1 MQIGY
6 YYNNVKNIAAVPNYM
21 QNTYKN
27 LALWIAKLALFA
39 VPIIP
44 LYIAQGLFFP
54 YITGKA
60 FVFRAL
66 VEVAFFAWVFLAIF
80 YKEYRPQKN
89 YLLMAVAAWIGV
101 VTLATIFS
109 ANPFRSFWSNFE
121 RMEGLV
127 AYLHHFAYFLTLAH
141 VFTKK
146 DWLIFFN
153 IFVVAGVYEN
163 FYAFLQWLGKIPSP
177 QGGFRV
183 DGTIGNPAYLSAY
196 LTFIAGF
203 CALLWMNAKHALAKY
218 FYVFVGVWS
227 LLTIYFT
234 ATRGSYVALL
244 VGAFVGATLYLLLV
258 KAENDS
264 QKLFK
269 KLAVVGLILAVL
281 LPVGLRFMKDT
292 SFVRSSPVL
301 VRFASISFSD
311 AATRMTIWQMGLKGV
326 KDRSLLGWGPE
337 GFIIVFP
344 KYYQPSLYGQEPWF
358 DRSHNII
365 IDWLINAGIL
375 GLVAYLAILYFA
387 VYAIWREYKKNNFSP
402 QMAILLWVI
411 LLVYFVQNIF
421 VFDQIATYIGFF
433 ALLAYLYGAS
443 IEDNKKEL
451 AGKISGWNINS
462 DGLLAATV
470 LLVILIPLAYT
481 IIARPYLANRSLL
494 NALKLQGSAATI
506 QSANQSYEK
515 AMTYNTLGN
524 QEIREQFA
532 RFAISIG
539 GSTQFDAS
547 FRDQVLR
554 RAIAEAE
561 RGVMENNLDPRA
573 YLFLGM
579 VYSRVGLNDQ
589 AIAVLNEALKLSPK
603 KQQIY
608 FELADA
614 HLKKDDYAGAIAAL
628 EKTFNDEPR
637 FRLAR
642 MNLAAAYILGG
653 EQAKADQL
661 LLEEFGTVNVADQ
674 ILTQAYSAIQNYERL
689 RGIWQ
694 AFVDQDPLNTQYR
707 VSLAGAH
714 LLLGMKEEAIRQ
726 LEEAIRLDPSFKAQG
741 EAYIQQIRNQ

>member
-1 MQIGY
+1 
-6 YYNNVKNIAAVPNYM
+6 M

-27 LALWIAKLALFA
+27 LALWTAKIALFA

-60 FVFRAL
+60 FIFRAL
-66 VEVAFFAWVFLAIF
+66 VELAFFAWLFLAIF

-89 YLLMAVAAWIGV
+89 SLLLAVSAWIGV
-101 VTLATIFS
+101 VVLATIFS

-127 AYLHHFAYFLTLAH
+127 AYLHHFAYFLVLGH

-146 DWLIFFN
+146 DWLVFFN
-153 IFVVAGVYEN
+153 VFVIAGVYEN
-163 FYAFLQWLGKIPSP
+163 FYGFLQWLGKIPSP

-183 DGTIGNPAYLSAY
+183 DGTIGNPTYLSAY

-203 CALLWMNAKHALAKY
+203 CALLWMNAKHAFAKY
-218 FYVFVGVWS
+218 FYVFVGAWS

-234 ATRGSYVALL
+234 ATRGAYVSLL
-244 VGAFVGATLYLLLV
+244 AGAFVGAVLYLLLV
-258 KAENDS
+258 KAENDR

-269 KLAVVGLILAVL
+269 KVAIAGLFLAVL
-281 LPVGLRFMKDT
+281 LPVGLRLAKDA
-292 SFVRSSPVL
+292 SPVRSNPVL
-301 VRFASISFSD
+301 SRLASISFSD
-311 AATRMTIWQMGLKGV
+311 AATRLTIWQMGLKGAQ
-326 KDRSLLGWGPE
+326 DRPILGWGPE

-375 GLVAYLAILYFA
+375 GLISYLAILYFA
-387 VYAIWREYKKNNFSP
+387 VYTIWREYKKNNFSP
-402 QMAILLWVI
+402 QLAILLWVLI
-411 LLVYFVQNIF
+411 LVYFVQNLF

-433 ALLAYLYGAS
+433 ALLAYIHSAA
-443 IEDNKKEL
+443 IADKKREL
-451 AGKISGWNINS
+451 AGKVSGWNINS
-462 DGLLAATV
+462 DGLLAATILLA
-470 LLVILIPLAYT
+470 LLVPFAYT
-481 IIARPYLANRSLL
+481 LNVRPYLANRNLL
-494 NALKLQGSAATI
+494 NALKLQGATATV
-506 QSANQSYEK
+506 QDAYQSYEK
-515 AMTYNTLGN
+515 ALVYNTLGN

-539 GSTQFDAS
+539 GSSQFDAS

-561 RGVMENNLDPRA
+561 RGVTENNLDPRA

-579 VYSRVGLNDQ
+579 VYGRVGLNDQ
-589 AIAVLNEALKLSPK
+589 AIQVLNKALELSPE

-614 HLKKDDYAGAIAAL
+614 HLKKEDYAGAVRIL
-628 EKTFNDEPR
+628 EKTFNAEPR

-642 MNLAAAYILGG
+642 MNLAAAYILNG
-653 EQAKADQL
+653 EQGKADQL

-674 ILTQAYSAIQNYERL
+674 ILTQAYSAVQDYGRL

-694 AFVDQDPLNTQYR
+694 AFVDQDPFNTQYR

-714 LLLGMKEEAIRQ
+714 LLLGMKEEAISQ

>member
-1 MQIGY
+1 
-6 YYNNVKNIAAVPNYM
+6 M
-21 QNTYKN
+21 QNTYRN
-27 LALWIAKLALFA
+27 TTLWIAKISLFA

-60 FVFRAL
+60 FLFRLL

-89 YLLMAVAAWIGV
+89 PLLIAVTAWLGV
-101 VTLATIFS
+101 VVLATIFS

-127 AYLHHFAYFLTLAH
+127 AYLHHFAYFLVLGH

-146 DWLIFFN
+146 DWLVFFN
-153 IFVVAGVYEN
+153 VFVIAGVYEN

-183 DGTIGNPAYLSAY
+183 DGTIGNPAYLAAY

-203 CALLWMNAKHALAKY
+203 CALLWLNVKSAFAKY
-218 FYVFVGVWS
+218 FYVFVGAWS

-234 ATRGSYVALL
+234 ATRGAYVALL
-244 VGAFVGATLYLLLV
+244 AGAFVGAALYLLLV
-258 KAENDS
+258 KAVNDR
-264 QKLFK
+264 QRLFK
-269 KLAVVGLILAVL
+269 KIAIAGLALAVL
-281 LPVGLRFMKDT
+281 LPIGLRLAKDAPLVK
-292 SFVRSSPVL
+292 SNPVL
-301 VRFASISFSD
+301 SRFASISLSD

-326 KDRSLLGWGPE
+326 KDRPLLGWGPE

-344 KYYQPSLYGQEPWF
+344 KYYQPSLYAQEPWF

-365 IDWLINAGIL
+365 IDWLISAGVL
-375 GLVAYLAILYFA
+375 GLIAYLSILYFA
-387 VYAIWREYKKNNFSP
+387 VLTVWREYRKNNFSP
-402 QMAILLWVI
+402 QMAILLWVMI
-411 LLVYFVQNIF
+411 LVYFVQNLF

-433 ALLAYLYGAS
+433 ALIAYLYGAS
-443 IEDNKKEL
+443 VAEKRSEL
-451 AGKISGWNINS
+451 AGKTSGWNINS
-462 DGLLAATV
+462 DGPLAAII
-470 LLVILIPLAYT
+470 LLLIFIPFAYVT
-481 IIARPYLANRSLL
+481 NARPYLANKNLL
-494 NALKLQGSAATI
+494 NALKLQGAAATI
-506 QSANQSYEK
+506 ESANQSYEK
-515 AMTYNTLGN
+515 AMSYNTLGN

-539 GSTQFDAS
+539 GSSQFDAN

-561 RGVMENNLDPRA
+561 QGVVENNLDPRA

-589 AIAVLNEALKLSPK
+589 AIAVLNKALELSPK

-614 HLKKDDYAGAIAAL
+614 HLKKEDYAGAIAVL

-637 FRLAR
+637 FRMAR

-661 LLEEFGTVNVADQ
+661 LLEEFGTVNVADD
-674 ILTQAYSAIQNYERL
+674 ILVQAYSAVQDYGRL
-689 RGIWQ
+689 LGAWQ
-694 AFVDQDPLNTQYR
+694 AFVERDPRNAQYR
-707 VSLAGAH
+707 VSLAGAYM
-714 LLLGMKEEAIRQ
+714 LLGARAEAISQ
-726 LEEAIRLDPSFKAQG
+726 LEEAIRLDPGFKAQG
-741 EAYIQQIRNQ
+741 DAYIQQIRNQ